1 VRCGHPELPGLDHD
15 EMLDRLDL
23 VLQIIASWLEDQSS

>member
-1 VRCGHPELPGLDHD
+1 VPGLDHD

-23 VLQIIASWLEDQSS
+23 VLPIIASWLEDQSS